1 MHNQKAAVH
10 TKKTPKSERCT
21 LMLFRRKLSALLQAQ
36 SPDVFMRTSQFLIA
50 TQKETPADAEVISH
64 QLMLRAGLIRKL
76 AAGLYTWLPL
86 GLRVLRKVEAIVR
99 QEMDACGAQEVSMP
113 VVQPAELWQ
122 ESGRWEQYG
131 PELLRIQD
139 RHQRDFCLG
148 PTHEEVITS
157 LVRDEIKSYKQLP
170 LNLYQ
175 IQTKVRDEIRPR
187 FGIMRSREFLMKDAY
202 SFHIDQGSLEQTYQ
216 MMFRAY
222 THIFTRLGL
231 EFRPVI
237 ADTGSIGGSTSHEF
251 HVLASSGEDVI
262 AFSDGSD
269 YAANVEMAEA
279 LAPAI
284 ERPEPAASLQK
295 VTTPEVRTIEEL
307 ATFLSIDPATCV
319 KTLVV
324 EGEEDSLVALVLRG
338 DHQLNT
344 IKAEK
349 LSGVAAPLKMA
360 DEVRV
365 RAACLASFG
374 SLGPVGLDLPVIVD
388 RSAAQ
393 LADFTC
399 GANVDDTHFTG
410 VNWVRDCPI
419 GQIADL
425 RDVIAGD
432 PSPDGKGHLQIKRG
446 IEVGH
451 IFQLGTK
458 YSEAMNA
465 RVLDE
470 NGKNVTVTMG
480 CYGIGVSRIVA
491 AAIEQNHDDSGI
503 IWPDAMAP
511 FQLAIVP
518 LNMHKSEEVTRCAEE
533 LYRQLQAAGVEV
545 LMDDRNERPGV
556 KFADMELIGIPHRVV
571 IGDRALADG
580 NIEYKSRRG
589 AESQLVSKDEILGF
603 LQDRMR

>member
-1 MHNQKAAVH
+1 
-10 TKKTPKSERCT
+10 
-21 LMLFRRKLSALLQAQ
+21 
-36 SPDVFMRTSQFLIA
+36 MRTSQFLIA

-86 GLRVLRKVEAIVR
+86 GLRVLRKVETIVR
-99 QEMDACGAQEVSMP
+99 EEMDAAGAQEVCMP

-139 RHQRDFCLG
+139 RHERDFCLG
-148 PTHEEVITS
+148 PTHEEVVTA

-202 SFHIDQGSLEQTYQ
+202 SFHVDQGSLEETYDA
-216 MMFRAY
+216 MFKAY
-222 THIFTRLGL
+222 TTIFTRLGL
-231 EFRPVI
+231 AFRPVI
-237 ADTGSIGGSTSHEF
+237 ADTGSIGGSASHEF
-251 HVLASSGEDVI
+251 HVLASSGEDAI

-279 LAPAI
+279 VAPSG
-284 ERPEPAASLQK
+284 ERPAPSQDMEK
-295 VTTPEVRTIEEL
+295 VATPGACSIEEVSQL
-307 ATFLSIDPATCV
+307 LSLEPSRTV

-324 EGEEDSLVALVLRG
+324 QGAEENALVALVVRG

-349 LSGVAAPLKMA
+349 LAQVAAPLTLA
-360 DEVRV
+360 DEAAIV
-365 RAACLASFG
+365 AACGAAPG
-374 SLGPVGLDLPVIVD
+374 SIGPVGLNLTVIVD
-388 RSAAQ
+388 RSAAH
-393 LADFTC
+393 LTDFCC
-399 GANVDDTHFTG
+399 GANDDGFHYTG
-410 VNWVRDCPI
+410 VNWERDCAP
-419 GQIADL
+419 GEIADI
-425 RDVIAGD
+425 REVQAGD
-432 PSPDGKGHLQIKRG
+432 PSPDGQGTLQIKRG

-458 YSEAMNA
+458 YSEAMKA
-465 RVLDE
+465 QVLDE
-470 NGKNVTVTMG
+470 NGKNITMTMG
-480 CYGIGVSRIVA
+480 CYGIGVTRIVA

-503 IWPDAMAP
+503 IWPQQMAP

-518 LNMHKSEEVTRCAEE
+518 LNMQKSEAVAQCANALYDE
-533 LYRQLQAAGVEV
+533 LKAAGVDV

-556 KFADMELIGIPHRVV
+556 KFADMELIGIPHRIV
-571 IGDRALADG
+571 IGDRALEQG
-580 NIEYKSRRG
+580 NVEYKGRSDDD
-589 AESQLVSKDEILGF
+589 SQLVPRDETVGF
-603 LQDRMR
+603 LRAKLGA

>member
-1 MHNQKAAVH
+1 
-10 TKKTPKSERCT
+10 
-21 LMLFRRKLSALLQAQ
+21 
-36 SPDVFMRTSQFLIA
+36 MRTSQFLIA

-64 QLMLRAGLIRKL
+64 QLMLRAGLVRKL

-86 GLRVLRKVEAIVR
+86 GLRVLRKVEAVVR
-99 QEMDACGAQEVSMP
+99 EEMEASGAQEVSMP

-202 SFHIDQGSLEQTYQ
+202 SFHANQASLEETYQ
-216 MMFRAY
+216 VMFGAY
-222 THIFTRLGL
+222 STIFTRLGL

-237 ADTGSIGGSTSHEF
+237 ADTGSIGGSASHEF
-251 HVLASSGEDVI
+251 HVLANSGEDAI
-262 AFSDGSD
+262 AVSDSSD

-279 LAPAI
+279 MAPAM
-284 ERPEPAASLQK
+284 ERKAPAAQLQK
-295 VTTPEVRTIEEL
+295 VATPDVRTIEEL
-307 ATFLSIDPATCV
+307 ADFLSMDPADSI

-324 EGEEDSLVALVLRG
+324 AGEEEGALVALVLRG
-338 DHQLNT
+338 DHQLNA

-349 LSGVAAPLKMA
+349 VPGVAAPLQMA
-360 DEVRV
+360 SEEEV
-365 RAACLASFG
+365 RAACKVGFG
-374 SLGPVGLDLPVIVD
+374 SLGPVDLDIPVIVD

-393 LADFTC
+393 LADFAC
-399 GANVDDTHFTG
+399 GANEDGQHLTG
-410 VNWVRDCPI
+410 VNWVRDCPL
-419 GQIADL
+419 GQVADL
-425 RDVIAGD
+425 RNVVAGD
-432 PSPDGKGHLQIKRG
+432 PSPDGNGQLQITRG

-465 RVLDE
+465 KVLNE
-470 NGKNVTVTMG
+470 NGKNITVTMG

-503 IWPDAMAP
+503 IWPAAIAP

-518 LNMHKSEEVTRCAEE
+518 LNMHKSEAVAHCAED
-533 LYRQLQAAGVEV
+533 LYQQLRAAGVEV
-545 LMDDRNERPGV
+545 LLDDRNERPGV

-589 AESQLVSKDEILGF
+589 EESQLVPKEDIMAFLEGALG
-603 LQDRMR
+603 

>member
-1 MHNQKAAVH
+1 
-10 TKKTPKSERCT
+10 
-21 LMLFRRKLSALLQAQ
+21 
-36 SPDVFMRTSQFLIA
+36 MRTSHFLLA

-99 QEMDACGAQEVSMP
+99 QEMEASGAQEVSMP
-113 VVQPAELWQ
+113 VMQPAELWQ
-122 ESGRWEQYG
+122 ESGRWERYG

-139 RHQRDFCLG
+139 RHQRNFCLG

-157 LVRDEIKSYKQLP
+157 LVRDEVKSYKQLP

-202 SFHIDQGSLEQTYQ
+202 SFHIDQASLEQTYQ
-216 MMFRAY
+216 VMFGAY
-222 THIFTRLGL
+222 TNIFTRLGL

-251 HVLASSGEDVI
+251 HVLASSGEDAI
-262 AFSDGSD
+262 AFSDASD

-279 LAPAI
+279 LAPTV
-284 ERPEPAASLQK
+284 ERPAPSASLQQ
-295 VTTPEVRTIEEL
+295 VATPGVRTIEEL
-307 ATFLSIDPATCV
+307 ATFLSIDSASSV

-324 EGEEDSLVALVLRG
+324 EGSAEGTLVALVLRG
-338 DHQLNT
+338 DHQLNA

-349 LSGVAAPLKMA
+349 LASVAAPLQMA
-360 DEVRV
+360 SEERV
-365 RAACLASFG
+365 RAACGAGFG
-374 SLGPVGLDLPVIVD
+374 SLGPVGLELPVIVD

-393 LADFTC
+393 LADFSC
-399 GANVDDTHFTG
+399 GANVDNMHLTG
-410 VNWVRDCPI
+410 VNWQRDCPL
-419 GQIADL
+419 GQLADL
-425 RDVIAGD
+425 RDVVTGD

-451 IFQLGTK
+451 IFQLGTR

-465 RVLDE
+465 KVLNE

-503 IWPDAMAP
+503 LWPASMAP

-518 LNMHKSEEVTRCAEE
+518 LNMHKSEQVTRCAED
-533 LYRQLQAAGVEV
+533 LYQRLLAAGVEV
-545 LMDDRNERPGV
+545 LLDDRNERPGV

-580 NIEYKSRRG
+580 NIEYKSRCG
-589 AESQLVSKDEILGF
+589 TESLFIAQENILNF
-603 LQDRMR
+603 LQEQLHQP